1 MNADKPL
8 HCTCCGKRQREV
20 ESLIAPARNGLIC
33 NECVELLHDIE
44 QKKTGDPVIFEIA
57 HQTGRTQAHTRRHHQ
72 NARRRDRR
80 LDWIER
86 QLKIISGGFGT

>member
-44 QKKTGDPVIFEIA
+44 RKKTGDPVIFEIA

-86 QLKIISGGFGT
+86 QLKIISGGFET